1 MDLLTLASFNAA
13 YAEAIDS
20 DALEAWPGF
29 FTPACHYAI
38 TTLENRRAGLAAGIM
53 YADSRN
59 MLEDRVAAL
68 RRANIYERHTYRHIV
83 GLPVLAKADDPAC
96 TSRTPF
102 LVVRIMASG
111 ETTIFATGSYEDRFA
126 QVDGA
131 LLLASR
137 VAVCDS
143 RATDTLLAL
152 PL

>member
-1 MDLLTLASFNAA
+1 MDILTLASFNAA

-20 DALEAWPGF
+20 DTLEAWPGF

-68 RRANIYERHTYRHIV
+68 RRANIYERHTYRHII
-83 GLPVLAKADDPAC
+83 GLPVIGQAGDAVGAC
-96 TSRTPF
+96 RTPF
-102 LVVRIMASG
+102 LVARIMASG
-111 ETTIFATGSYEDRFA
+111 ETTIFATGIYEDRFA
-126 QVDGA
+126 QVEGA
-131 LLLASR
+131 QLLASR
-137 VAVCDS
+137 VVVCDS

-152 PL
+152 PI